1 MLVFTLL
8 PAGVWTAPA
17 NDAVYSGFDPNLIYT
32 SNGGDGSV
40 SVSRSSIDLQAPP
53 TSVPA
58 VLLATTLLPK
68 LRTSVDVSVL
78 SNAGAAEPFR
88 IGVWSPW
95 TTSGYFVVFGPA
107 PANLIEAETMSGGS
121 ADATLF
127 GAQVLNSRPLG
138 QYQLGDTYTV
148 TFAVD
153 KTAGT
158 IVTSVSGTHG
168 PNAADSV
175 NSQPFPAI
183 FGNVQ
188 VSLAASASPGDG
200 SSHAVLRNFSL
211 VVPHQRLWAVKVDD
225 PIERVILIAL
235 ALAGLLLIGIK
246 LIAAFRSR
254 TPRSRMTRA
263 PLGTLIAGRG
273 RFLVLG
279 AVAVVVYLAGNALLF
294 PLGSHPF
301 DMGAEKLYAYV
312 ARAYGPDQLYYLPNL
327 VSLAKVF
334 GGVPYV
340 ETAFPYEP
348 VTAYLSMAIG
358 GLGSVLFAGG
368 GTFSLS
374 DVRLEYLI
382 KAVNVAFGLADGVL
396 IYLILRRFRV
406 SERWSVIATALFLF
420 NPAVWF
426 SMSLWGQTHVV
437 SLFLVLAAVL
447 LAERH
452 MPFWAWLALAAACL
466 TRPQMLVFGLL
477 LGIVFLRKFTW
488 KENLSALSWT
498 MVAAF
503 LLLVPFTLATSPSLP
518 IDIMLNNLHV
528 QEGSGNA
535 AALNTVSQTAYSIWP
550 LVTYLVQGVSGS
562 QRAFVHSSTVL
573 VGSFSYQTVSQVLT
587 LAAMLF
593 VSAVLLFRRRAA
605 IDSGGYVPLVALGI
619 ASFLMLLTGL
629 VATHF
634 LLALPFLV
642 LARRYMGTV
651 AYIYVV
657 TIWTVTTFVP
667 MFGGMGPLLTAQD
680 YPVLSPAHSAVTR
693 FFVGLYASD
702 RFITVSVVAN
712 VCAVIWLGVLALRR
726 TRPAQPAPA

>member
-8 PAGVWTAPA
+8 PAGIWTAPG

-40 SVSRSSIDLQAPP
+40 RVSRSSIDVEAPP

-78 SNAGAAEPFR
+78 SNTGAAEPFR

-107 PANLIEAETMSGGS
+107 PQNLIEAETMSGGS

-127 GAQVLNSRPLG
+127 GAQVLNSRSLG
-138 QYQLGDTYTV
+138 QYQLGDSYTV
-148 TFAVD
+148 TFVVD
-153 KTAGT
+153 KVAGT
-158 IVTSVSGTHG
+158 IITSVFGTHG
-168 PNAADSV
+168 PDAADSV
-175 NSQPFPAI
+175 NSQQFPAI
-183 FGNVQ
+183 FGTVQ
-188 VSLAASASPGDG
+188 VSLAASASPGEG
-200 SSHAVLRNFSL
+200 SSHAVLRNFGL
-211 VVPHQRLWAVKVDD
+211 IVPHQRLWAVKVDD
-225 PIERVILIAL
+225 PLERAILIAL

-246 LIAAFRSR
+246 IIAAFRSR
-254 TPRSRMTRA
+254 SSRFRTPRA

-273 RFLVLG
+273 RILVLG
-279 AVAVVVYLAGNALLF
+279 AAAVVVYLAGNALLF

-382 KAVNVAFGLADGVL
+382 KAVNVLFGLADAVL

-406 SERWSVIATALFLF
+406 SQRWSLIAAALFLF

-488 KENLSALSWT
+488 RENVSALSWT
-498 MVAAF
+498 MVVAF

-518 IDIMLNNLHV
+518 IDIVLNNLHV
-528 QEGSGNA
+528 QEGTGNA

-550 LVTYLVQGVSGS
+550 LITYLVQGASGS
-562 QRAFVHSSTVL
+562 QRAFVPSSTVL
-573 VGSFSYQTVSQVLT
+573 VGSFTYQTVSQVLT

-593 VSAVLLFRRRAA
+593 VSAVLLFRKRAA

-634 LLALPFLV
+634 LLALPFLL

-680 YPVLSPAHSAVTR
+680 YPLLSPAHSAVTR
-693 FFVGLYASD
+693 FFVELYSSD

-712 VCAVIWLGVLALRR
+712 VCAVIWLAWLVRRGAPPPEQLA
-726 TRPAQPAPA
+726 A